1 LIIHYRT
8 LYPSEILHE
17 KGATIMAYA
26 DDREWEKQTMPI
38 LVSELQDYYKGRI
51 TTAGEID
58 DRDHGTDMFWR
69 RALGNFRLACRIRKP
84 GFMKYRG
91 DFTIREDR
99 PRTGYATE
107 LEKIRKGDWAD
118 FYVYGFCD
126 GHQMLHWSIFRM
138 SEFNPEAPFQYMP
151 GFGPRDGQ
159 DTVTRIYRIQDQ
171 PKSFL
176 IDAVTTDA
184 GKRFLACQ
192 NQAAA

>member
-1 LIIHYRT
+1 
-8 LYPSEILHE
+8 
-17 KGATIMAYA
+17 MAYA
-26 DDREWEKQTMPI
+26 DDKAWERRNMPI
-38 LVSELQDYYKGRI
+38 VVSALEARYKGQI
-51 TTAGEID
+51 TAAETSV
-58 DRDHGTDMFWR
+58 DRNHGTDLLWQR
-69 RALGNFRLACRIRKP
+69 GPKTYRLACRVRKP
-84 GFMKYRG
+84 GFLKYRG

-99 PRTGYATE
+99 PRTGRTTE
-107 LEKIRKGDWAD
+107 LEKIRKKDWAD
-118 FYVYGFCD
+118 FYVYGFSD
-126 GHQMLHWSIFRM
+126 GCRMLHWSLFRM
-138 SEFNPEAPFQYMP
+138 SEFDSDAPFQYMP